1 MRPSGGDR
9 IVVAFRVVAPEIE
22 SPFLT
27 VDETAAYLRLTTR
40 ALENFRQSGGGPI
53 YRKHGGRVVYHKD
66 DLDEWSAR
74 LRYAH
79 SGAVFNKNGEA
90 TA

>member
-1 MRPSGGDR
+1 MT
-9 IVVAFRVVAPEIE
+9 AFRVVAPEIE

-27 VDETAAYLRLTTR
+27 IKETAAYLRLTER
-40 ALENFRQSGGGPI
+40 ALENFRQVGGGPV

-66 DLDEWSAR
+66 DLDAWSAR

-79 SGAVFNKNGEA
+79 SGAAVTSEGGA
-90 TA
+90 GR